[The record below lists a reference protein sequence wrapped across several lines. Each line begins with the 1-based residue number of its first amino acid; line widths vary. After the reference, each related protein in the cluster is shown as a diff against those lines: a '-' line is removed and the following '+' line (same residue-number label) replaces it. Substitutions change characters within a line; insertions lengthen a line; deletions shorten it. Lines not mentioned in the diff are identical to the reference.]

1 MKILI
6 NNCYYSP
13 KNDFKEE
20 IEILKNAFENNI
32 EIEIYD
38 YKNKKE
44 FIEKLQGT
52 DILMTNNLNLDEEIL
67 KNAKNLELISLMQ
80 NNYQNVDIEFA
91 KKKNIAIALSKEDF
105 EVEVAESALA
115 MAFALNR
122 GIKFYDVEIELFKIW
137 DYTKLKEPK
146 TMEEMSIGIIGYNR
160 FGRYTSKKFA
170 PLVKDIMIYDS
181 EEIKSFNN
189 EKIVDFDYL
198 LENSDIIINHMD
210 FNEGEFFN
218 LEKFKKMKEKPLFI
232 DLSEKMQINKEDL
245 ISSLNKGYIK
255 GAGLDSIDYRKLEIY
270 GERLFERSNVVI
282 TPNSSF
288 YSKNSMDKLRKNAC
302 LNIINYINKN
312 YKEIP
317 ILIK

>member
-1 MKILI
+1 
-6 NNCYYSP
+6 
-13 KNDFKEE
+13 
-20 IEILKNAFENNI
+20 
-32 EIEIYD
+32 
-38 YKNKKE
+38 
-44 FIEKLQGT
+44 
-52 DILMTNNLNLDEEIL
+52 MTNNLNLDEEIL

-105 EVEVAESALA
+105 EAEVAESALA

-255 GAGLDSIDYRKLEIY
+255 GAGLDSLDYRKLDIY

>member
-270 GERLFERSNVVI
+270 GERLFERSNVII

>member
-91 KKKNIAIALSKEDF
+91 KKKNIVIALSKEDF

-270 GERLFERSNVVI
+270 GERLFERSNVII